1 MAGTLIQ
8 RGKVWYLRYTG
19 ADGRR
24 TMKRLA
30 TDKRV
35 AEQLARKIE
44 DEQDRI
50 RGGWIDEKDLAYR
63 DHEARPLADHV
74 RDWHADLLAKGD
86 TADHAELSRARVT
99 RLIELARISRISAL
113 SPSKIQAALKAVRDA
128 EMSQGMV
135 SRFLRGERF
144 LSPEAIDKVLEV
156 LGLEIAIQPRRERKD
171 G

>member
-1 MAGTLIQ
+1 MPGKLIQ

-19 ADGRR
+19 TDGRR

-63 DHEARPLADHV
+63 EHAGRSLSEHFDAWADS
-74 RDWHADLLAKGD
+74 LTAKGATPKHVD
-86 TADHAELSRARVT
+86 LSVGRARK
-99 RLIELARISRISAL
+99 L
-113 SPSKIQAALKAVRDA
+113 
-128 EMSQGMV
+128 
-135 SRFLRGERF
+135 
-144 LSPEAIDKVLEV
+144 
-156 LGLEIAIQPRRERKD
+156 
-171 G
+171 